1 MPTQSTINIG
11 MRWLACIAAGGT
23 LTSNLFAETSA
34 KEEALATWQ
43 NGLQQV
49 STISSNFKQEKRLAL
64 FRSPLHIHGRLFLS
78 DDGSFAWETHDPMR
92 HKLVVHDG
100 EIRQWDEETRRIHTI
115 SMRDNPVAA
124 TIHQQMSAW
133 FSGRFSDLSD
143 TYEVTLES
151 EAPVSLL
158 FTPLEG
164 TPPAGYV
171 TEVQLWLRPD
181 GQYLDRVKIEE
192 KEGDTTLITFT
203 NTVINQTL
211 PDSIWDVETLSDDT
225 EDLPAPE
232 TAE

>member
-1 MPTQSTINIG
+1 
-11 MRWLACIAAGGT
+11 
-23 LTSNLFAETSA
+23 
-34 KEEALATWQ
+34 
-43 NGLQQV
+43 
-49 STISSNFKQEKRLAL
+49 
-64 FRSPLHIHGRLFLS
+64 
-78 DDGSFAWETHDPMR
+78 
-92 HKLVVHDG
+92 
-100 EIRQWDEETRRIHTI
+100 
-115 SMRDNPVAA
+115 
-124 TIHQQMSAW
+124 
-133 FSGRFSDLSD
+133 
-143 TYEVTLES
+143 VTLES